1 MIQMNTSTKQKQ
13 TCRQREQAGGFQGE
27 EVEERW
33 SGRLGLADIPSHYG
47 LLLQD
52 SEYSFLC
59 YRIRPWCLSLPNSMY
74 MHSIHNI
81 LHSAHNS
88 LHLHCT

>member
-1 MIQMNTSTKQKQ
+1 MTQVTLFMKQQ
-13 TCRQREQAGGFQGE
+13 QRHRHRGETCGCQGE

>member
-1 MIQMNTSTKQKQ
+1 MTQMNLFMKQQ
-13 TCRQREQAGGFQGE
+13 QSHRHREETCDCQGE

-33 SGRLGLADIPSHYG
+33 SGRLGLADILSHYG
-47 LLLQD
+47 LLQD

-59 YRIRPWCLSLPNSMY
+59 YRIGPWCLSLHNSMY
-74 MHSIHNI
+74 MYSMHNI
-81 LHSAHNS
+81 LHSVHNS